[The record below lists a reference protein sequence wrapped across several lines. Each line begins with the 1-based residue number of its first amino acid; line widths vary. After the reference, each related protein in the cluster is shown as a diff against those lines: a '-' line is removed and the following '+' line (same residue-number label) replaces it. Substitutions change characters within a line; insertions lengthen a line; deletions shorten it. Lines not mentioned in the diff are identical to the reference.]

1 MDNALRVQY
10 LEAMGIDVWVPK
22 QKSASNL
29 VIDQGQTLS
38 GMGNQKADWLI
49 VVEAPSSNDS
59 MPDSLF
65 ENNAGLLFEEMLR
78 AIDLSYEDIFIIPLI
93 DGIAANHSSSSDEIE
108 DQFCMGNLISQ
119 QQLIRPKIIMAIGEK
134 AAQAVLKTR
143 QSLANLSGQ
152 CHYINKIPVVVA
164 EHPAYL
170 LSSLLEKRKAMQD
183 LYYAKLIHNEGN
195 KCEAG

>member
-1 MDNALRVQY
+1 MDNALRLQY
-10 LEAMGIDVWVPK
+10 LKAMGIDVWVPR

-29 VIDQGQTLS
+29 VIEQGQALS

-59 MPDSLF
+59 MSDFPF
-65 ENNAGLLFEEMLR
+65 ESNAGLLFAEMLR
-78 AIDLSYEDIFIIPLI
+78 AIDLSYEDIFIIPLV
-93 DGIAANHSSSSDEIE
+93 DGIAANHSSSSDEVE
-108 DQFCMGNLISQ
+108 DQFCMGSLISQ

-134 AAQAVLKTR
+134 VAQTVLKTR
-143 QSLANLSGQ
+143 QPLASLSGQ
-152 CHYINKIPVVVA
+152 CHYINTIPVVVA

-183 LYYAKLIHNEGN
+183 LYYAKQIHNEGN